1 MSNYEI
7 EFSTSALKELKK
19 LPVQKRLNI
28 TRAIYKLRI
37 NPRLGNVRPMVGT
50 KSWRLRVN
58 EYRVVYDI
66 LDKKL
71 LVLIIRVRHR
81 KDVYRK

>member
-7 EFSTSALKELKK
+7 EFTTSAKKELKK
-19 LPVQKRLNI
+19 LSPQIRLSI
-28 TRAIYKLRI
+28 VRAIYKLQL
-37 NPRLGNVRPMVGT
+37 NPIEGKVRPMVGT
-50 KSWRLRVN
+50 KSWRLRVG

-66 LDKKL
+66 LDKRL

-81 KDVYRK
+81 KDAYRH